1 LKLNAEQLMILAELI
16 ESNNDATLEDLRYL
30 LYQKIGVTI
39 SFGNDGK
46 NGKTIK
52 HDFKKKLSFRVRK
65 ALTEFSTC
73 DRSSGKKSEKFVSKT

>member
-16 ESNNDATLEDLRYL
+16 EAWDDATLEELRYL

-39 SFGNDGK
+39 SLGNDGK
-46 NGKTIK
+46 NGKTLK
-52 HDFKKKLSFRVRK
+52 HDFKKKLSFRARK

-73 DRSSGKKSEKFVSKT
+73 DMSSGKKSDKFVSKT